1 MRFRCLKRGEMLP
14 RNARDQF
21 YLVPD
26 SWDDWFQF
34 ETSFILY
41 SYDNNCVKRC
51 IGMVKIAKVGMRGES
66 YAKFEELKLRGI
78 DVSNVRKTI
87 LPDQFD
93 TLSDEYFSLGN
104 EDSYYETLGSTKA
117 GRSVLRALND
127 VAYNKTRSR
136 QYRDEDVMRVSL
148 MRGITDKRIRDRFAK
163 LARNK
168 VALTDYEFE
177 YTYPHVRGHS
187 SVRLNF
193 KVSTDPIPPSNIK
206 VIIGR
211 NGVGKTYLL
220 RNIAYSL
227 CRQGERCHE
236 LEEPTSPSVPR
247 DCGSIKMIKGDIYG
261 VVYASFSPLETSEW
275 EPINPQIRFVR
286 IGIATERTVES
297 DASSEDVA
305 SNGLPNDVPTSPE
318 ERRKGIAKKLA
329 LRFAEGLSECI
340 SEPWR
345 TRLLKCIEIL
355 KADPMF
361 AQLSPE
367 ELFSLPPS
375 EMKHKARSFFLKL
388 SSGHGA
394 LLLIVTQLVR
404 KLDEKFLLLIDEP
417 ECHLH
422 PPLLALFVNC
432 LSWLLGE
439 RNAVA
444 IIATHSPVILQNVV
458 RDSVWIINRFERD
471 VVIRNPE
478 HETFGENIGL
488 LMNDVF
494 GLELDKLGYHRML
507 SDLIREGGHTFDE
520 VVSKFGGHLG
530 VEAKAVLRT
539 MIEHQVGDLNEEDS

>member
-1 MRFRCLKRGEMLP
+1 MKSSG
-14 RNARDQF
+14 
-21 YLVPD
+21 
-26 SWDDWFQF
+26 
-34 ETSFILY
+34 T
-41 SYDNNCVKRC
+41 
-51 IGMVKIAKVGMRGES
+51 
-66 YAKFEELKLRGI
+66 
-78 DVSNVRKTI
+78 DVANIRKTI
-87 LPDQFD
+87 LPDEFD
-93 TLSDEYFSLGN
+93 TLPIEYFSLGN
-104 EDSYYETLGSTKA
+104 EDSYYETLGRTRE
-117 GRSVLRALND
+117 GRSVLKALND
-127 VAYNKTRSR
+127 IAYNQTRCR
-136 QYRDEDVMRVSL
+136 QYRDEDVMKVSL

-168 VALTDYEFE
+168 VVLTDYEFE
-177 YTYPHVRGHS
+177 YTYPHVRGHN

-193 KVSTDPIPPSNIK
+193 KISTDPIPPSNIK

-211 NGVGKTYLL
+211 NGVGKTFLL

-227 CRQGERCHE
+227 CRQGGISNEFERTI
-236 LEEPTSPSVPR
+236 PPIAPK
-247 DCGSIKMIKGDIYG
+247 DCGRIKMIKGDIYG

-275 EPINPQIRFVR
+275 EPVNPHVKFVR
-286 IGIATERTVES
+286 IGIEPERA
-297 DASSEDVA
+297 DALIDNSRNADNPA
-305 SNGLPNDVPTSPE
+305 LQNDVLHSRA
-318 ERRKGIAKKLA
+318 ERQRDLANKLEAK
-329 LRFAEGLSECI
+329 FADELSECL
-340 SEPWR
+340 SEPWLSR
-345 TRLLKCIEIL
+345 FLKCIEIL

-367 ELFSLPPS
+367 DLFSLPIS
-375 EMKHKARSFFLKL
+375 EMKHKARSFFHKL

-404 KLDEKFLLLIDEP
+404 RLDEKFLLLIDEP

-444 IIATHSPVILQNVV
+444 IIATHSPVILQSVV

-471 VVIRNPE
+471 VVVQNPE
-478 HETFGENIGL
+478 HETFGENVGL
-488 LMNDVF
+488 LMRGVF

-507 SDLIREGGHTFDE
+507 SDMIRDGGHTFDE

-539 MIEHQVGDLNEEDS
+539 MIEHQIGDLNEENS